1 MATPKVDIKLNKVDR
16 VYSEGELVKG
26 FIRVDSPE
34 KLVHAGVSL
43 QVVGQVRL
51 QLSAKS
57 VGLFEAFYSSV
68 KPIDLMAVEK
78 ALRGPEKVAAG
89 VSQIPFEFPIEALE
103 GRRLYNTYHGLYCS
117 ITYTIK
123 VAISLKGGWSGKKV
137 LSRDLE
143 FIVECKSPRAEDAD
157 GSEGGS
163 VKFAISP
170 ESLQNVA
177 ADQKLPNFRITGK
190 IQRRA
195 CPLNLPFTGELV
207 VEKTEVGIKAI
218 NLQLVRVES
227 VIFAEGEAREA
238 TEIQSIQIVSGDLCR
253 KLVVPIYMI
262 FPRLY
267 TCPSLVTKKFSIEFE
282 VNLIVVLEDD
292 HVITENFPITI
303 YKE

>member
-1 MATPKVDIKLNKVDR
+1 MATRMDIKLNKVDR

-26 FIRVDSPE
+26 FVRLESIDRI
-34 KLVHAGVSL
+34 VHTGISM
-43 QVVGQVRL
+43 QVTGQVRL

-68 KPIDLMAVEK
+68 KPIDLISISK
-78 ALRGPEKVAAG
+78 SLRGSEKVAPG
-89 VSQIPFEFPIEALE
+89 VSQVPFEFPIQPLE
-103 GRRLYNTYHGLYCS
+103 GRRLFNTYHGLYCS
-117 ITYTIK
+117 ITYTIR
-123 VAISLKGGWSGKKV
+123 VTMNLKTGWSGKKTMT
-137 LSRDLE
+137 RDLE
-143 FIVECKSPRAEDAD
+143 FIVECKSPRDED
-157 GSEGGS
+157 SEGGS
-163 VKFAISP
+163 VRFAISP
-170 ESLQNVA
+170 ESLENVV
-177 ADQKLPNFRITGK
+177 DGHKLPNFRITGK
-190 IQRRA
+190 IQRQA

-267 TCPSLVTKKFSIEFE
+267 TCPSLTTKKFSIDFE

-303 YKE
+303 FKE

>member
-1 MATPKVDIKLNKVDR
+1 MAARVDIKLQKVDR
-16 VYSEGELVKG
+16 VYREGDVVKG
-26 FIRVDSPE
+26 FIRIETIDRII
-34 KLVHAGVSL
+34 HTGVSL
-43 QVVGQVRL
+43 SVTGQVRL

-68 KPIDLMAVEK
+68 KPIDLISFQK
-78 ALRGPEKVAAG
+78 QLRGPDKVAPG
-89 VSQIPFEFPIEALE
+89 VSQIPFEFPVRPIA
-103 GRRLYNTYHGLYCS
+103 GRKLFNTYHGLYCS
-117 ITYTIK
+117 ITYAIK
-123 VAISLKGGWSGKKV
+123 VGINMKAGWSGKK
-137 LSRDLE
+137 LLTRDLE
-143 FIVECKSPRAEDAD
+143 FIVECKSPRIEEVDSGA
-157 GSEGGS
+157 

-170 ESLQNVA
+170 ESLENMEA
-177 ADQKLPNFRITGK
+177 GARLPNFRITGK

-218 NLQLVRVES
+218 NLQLVRVEA
-227 VIFAEGEAREA
+227 VKFAEGEAREA

-267 TCPSLVTKKFSIEFE
+267 TCPTLTTKKFSVDFE